1 MTKQEYVKAMTYMG
15 VMFNKPVG
23 KDVIEVWYEF
33 LATVPEI
40 TFKNAIK
47 QLALKTKFLPGLQEI
62 MDMCSEV
69 QSKQNNSILQLMY
82 EDGYFH
88 KSDYGEID
96 ADHAFRNYEKALM
109 WINKGIR
116 PEWLLEDM
124 IAYGYKASPRIESS
138 KPLQLENKSD

>member
-33 LATVPEI
+33 LANVPEI

-69 QSKQNNSILQLMY
+69 QSKQNNSILQSHKYNMCYIKSLPSAFVLASL
-82 EDGYFH
+82 DFH
-88 KSDYGEID
+88 MSCV
-96 ADHAFRNYEKALM
+96 
-109 WINKGIR
+109 
-116 PEWLLEDM
+116 LLVLFLLQN
-124 IAYGYKASPRIESS
+124 
-138 KPLQLENKSD
+138 PLLKE